1 MSSFM
6 EQDMYPH
13 SAKIEN
19 LNIFQS
25 CVQIQ
30 RLLSRSA
37 TIHAR
42 KDEVPH
48 TLERYPN
55 ISYNVLWRT
64 LLVLRDWLYDSPTS
78 GEPAM
83 LIDLVVGF
91 MVFNATFNNISVISC
106 ISVLLVEQTRGQGE
120 THRSVASH
128 WQMYHIMLYTSP
140 LSRFEL
146 TISVVIGSDW
156 IGSCISNYHTITA
169 TNADWNYQDYR
180 TMTSEMTLICHCFCL
195 KHYKSVAYQFRHS
208 FN

>member
-6 EQDMYPH
+6 EKDMYPH
-13 SAKIEN
+13 SANIGN
-19 LNIFQS
+19 FNIFQS

-64 LLVLRDWLYDSPTS
+64 LLVLRDRLYDSPTS

-91 MVFNATFNNISVISC
+91 MVFNATFNNISVISWQ
-106 ISVLLVEQTRGQGE
+106 SVLLVEETRGPGE
-120 THRSVASH
+120 NHRPVANH
-128 WQMYHIMLYTSP
+128 WQTLSHNVVP

-146 TISVVIGSDW
+146 TISVMIGSDC
-156 IGSCISNYHTITA
+156 IGSCKSNYHTITA